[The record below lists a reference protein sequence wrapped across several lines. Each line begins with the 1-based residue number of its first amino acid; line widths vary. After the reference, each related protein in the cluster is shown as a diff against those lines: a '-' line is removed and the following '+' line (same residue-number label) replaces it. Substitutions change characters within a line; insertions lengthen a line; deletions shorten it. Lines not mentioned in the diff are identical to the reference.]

1 MNDCVENLLSE
12 GQKDT
17 LVILK
22 AGIYTSADS
31 GGKRVRIDKK
41 TPGLVIRSFGNQI
54 VVSIGNNKTILTH
67 ERECEKLQ

>member
-1 MNDCVENLLSE
+1 MNSCVENLLSGE
-12 GQKDT
+12 QKDT

-22 AGIYTSADS
+22 VGIYTSADS
-31 GGKRVRIDKK
+31 GGKRVRVDKK

-54 VVSIGNNKTILTH
+54 VVSIGDNKTVLTN